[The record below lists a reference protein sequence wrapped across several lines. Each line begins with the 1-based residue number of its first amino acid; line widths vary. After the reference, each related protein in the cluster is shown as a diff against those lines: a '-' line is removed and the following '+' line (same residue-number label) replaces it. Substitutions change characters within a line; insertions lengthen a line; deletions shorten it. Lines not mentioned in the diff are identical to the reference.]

1 MRLRKEMC
9 MIPDKL
15 KPGDEVRIVA
25 PARSASD
32 IDEEV
37 LRRAKGVLESLGL
50 KITFSKNAFSRGQRG
65 YPTDGE
71 KVEDLHKAFIDS
83 NVKCVLAAIGG
94 FNSNQLLDKINWQ
107 IIKANPKI
115 FGGFSDITVLNHAI
129 LAKTGLITYAM
140 PNFYC
145 FGLLPES
152 DYSVKYFQQCLFVD
166 KPSEYT
172 IHPAKTWY
180 DLPWDYDEKS
190 LRSGQ
195 LNSGVNVIQPG
206 IASGT
211 VLGGNLCSLN
221 LLNGT
226 GYFPK
231 ITSDVVL
238 CIEDDSYDSMVETF
252 ERHLQALIQQPFF
265 CQVRAILIGRFQ
277 RESQVTEDVISGI
290 ILSKNISPNI
300 PVVAGLD
307 FGHTDP
313 KFTYPVGGCC
323 KVVARGGGV
332 RINIRCDNKIYDR

>member
-1 MRLRKEMC
+1 

-32 IDEEV
+32 ISKV
-37 LRRAKGVLESLGL
+37 TLRRAQSTLESIGL
-50 KITFSKNAFSRGQRG
+50 KVTFSDNAFSQNQRG
-65 YPTDGE
+65 CPTDEE
-71 KVEDLHKAFIDS
+71 KVKDLEEAFTDS
-83 NVKCVLAAIGG
+83 NVKCILAAIGG
-94 FNSNQLLDKINWQ
+94 FNSNQLLNKINWQ
-107 IIKANPKI
+107 IIKDNPKI
-115 FGGFSDITVLNHAI
+115 FGGFSDITILNHAI

-172 IHPAKTWY
+172 IHPAKAWY

-231 ITSDVVL
+231 VTGDIVL

-277 RESQVTEDVISGI
+277 GKSRATEDVVGDI
-290 ILSKNISPNI
+290 ILSKNINPSI
-300 PVVAGLD
+300 PIIAGLD

-313 KFTYPVGGCC
+313 KFTYPVGGYCHIVAEDDSA
-323 KVVARGGGV
+323 KVV
-332 RINIRCDNKIYDR
+332 IYCDDKKCIR